1 MNITIYTTEGCSWC
15 RKMKELCRRANVEY
29 TEVRWSSLN
38 DNEKTSFVTK
48 YRGKFTG
55 TFPAATIDEVF
66 YSGLVPVAKKF
77 MADGLVTAPNK

>member
-1 MNITIYTTEGCSWC
+1 
-15 RKMKELCRRANVEY
+15 MKELCRRANVEY

-55 TFPAATIDEVF
+55 TFPAAIIDEVF